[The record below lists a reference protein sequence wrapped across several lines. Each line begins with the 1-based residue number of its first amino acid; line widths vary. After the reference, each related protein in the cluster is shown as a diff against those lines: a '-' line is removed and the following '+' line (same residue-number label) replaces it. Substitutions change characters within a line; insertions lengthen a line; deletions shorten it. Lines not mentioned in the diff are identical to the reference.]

1 VLIAEDNEINQFA
14 ATQLPQKLG
23 FTVEIA
29 DNGREAIEMTERAG
43 CDAVFMD
50 CQMPE
55 VDGYEAAAAIR
66 SRENGGAHLPIIAMT
81 ANTMDGDREK
91 RLAAGMDDYIG
102 KPLSLNRLSEVCAHI
117 GTPSEPGDGEGG
129 RHCLTPPTSRST
141 PMAPR
146 WRG

>member
-1 VLIAEDNEINQFA
+1 MGSLQTHKRGPYGHTRLRV
-14 ATQLPQKLG
+14 TPQKLG

-43 CDAVFMD
+43 YDAVFMD

-91 RLAAGMDDYIG
+91 CLAAWTTT
-102 KPLSLNRLSEVCAHI
+102 SANR
-117 GTPSEPGDGEGG
+117 
-129 RHCLTPPTSRST
+129 
-141 PMAPR
+141 
-146 WRG
+146 